1 MKLDVEKLKGI
12 LGEKNVS
19 DSPADLYV
27 YSSDASVHQA
37 KPSVVIRPKTIDDVQ
52 QVMRYANKN
61 KIPVVPRGAGSGT
74 SGHAVPIDGGIVM
87 DLKRMNQIL

>member
-37 KPSVVIRPKTIDDVQ
+37 KWIHILH
-52 QVMRYANKN
+52 NK
-61 KIPVVPRGAGSGT
+61 KP
-74 SGHAVPIDGGIVM
+74 
-87 DLKRMNQIL
+87 